1 MNNRIIRKTMFD
13 SPRICSL
20 NLLERYIL
28 IGLLAYVND
37 RGNGWWSPERI
48 RGSILTGIIKASDK
62 KIEDALRKL
71 ADKKIIYP
79 YSEDDI
85 RYFHIIGW
93 RDKGSI
99 IFQKLD
105 HPQPSSEI
113 PLCPHFIEDQF
124 LGKTDTMID
133 LDGYDE
139 DEPLDGGRDWPVI
152 EYNENEKESMTNE
165 SKSMEYNAAEK
176 KSDDYNERI
185 EELYEK

>member
-85 RYFHIIGW
+85 RYFHIIP
-93 RDKGSI
+93 RH
-99 IFQKLD
+99 FQILCHNCNRAKFLY
-105 HPQPSSEI
+105 I
-113 PLCPHFIEDQF
+113 TCPHERK
-124 LGKTDTMID
+124 GK
-133 LDGYDE
+133 
-139 DEPLDGGRDWPVI
+139 
-152 EYNENEKESMTNE
+152 
-165 SKSMEYNAAEK
+165 K
-176 KSDDYNERI
+176 K
-185 EELYEK
+185 K

>member
-1 MNNRIIRKTMFD
+1 MFD

-37 RGNGWWSPERI
+37 RGNGWMSTERI

-79 YSEDDI
+79 YSEDDV

-124 LGKTDTMID
+124 LGKADTMID

-139 DEPLDGGRDWPVI
+139 DEPLDGGQDWPVI
-152 EYNENEKESMTNE
+152 EYNENKKESMTNE
-165 SKSMEYNAAEK
+165 SKSMEYNAAEN
-176 KSDDYNERI
+176 KSDDYNEKI
-185 EELYEK
+185 DELFRK